1 MNKAYS
7 RINWENYPSDATP
20 INKVNLNR
28 LDSATDILDDRV
40 ITLDTTKATKTEVA
54 TLVSDVTFEE
64 STGIITITKKNGSK
78 VTIDTQMEKIAVNF
92 DYDPTTEQI
101 MLTLIDGTKQ
111 YIDLSALI
119 TQYEFLDTDTVAFII
134 GTNGKVSAIVKE
146 GSIKEEHLEPNYLAK
161 VKVEVAKAH
170 TSASNA
176 ATSEDNAR
184 SAATEAQ
191 ASATAAATSKS
202 NAQTSAAAA
211 AQSESNAKASENV
224 AKSSRDTAVESA
236 QTATEK
242 ATSASES
249 AITASEKAD
258 IATRKATE
266 IIGKAESAAD
276 SATKAQSYAVGG
288 TGSRDGEDADNAQYY
303 YEQVKRVSQGLN
315 GIIPIGTVAFADLP
329 VSGMENG
336 WMYNI
341 SDDFISDD
349 RFNDGGGIYYGKG
362 NNVIWTSEGKWDV
375 TAGSGVT
382 GFKGNKEKTYRQGN
396 VNLTPEQIGAVAE
409 DGDASGT
416 TVAFASSD
424 TPDADVSAWTSVAT
438 LTSGEKHSSLFAKVS
453 QMFKNV
459 RYLYK
464 MLGSTD
470 VSSIGGGTVTGA
482 ISSQNQAFTQHKSS
496 GDHDGRYYTETEINN
511 LLAKKISA
519 SQYGAYFIGLQGDYW
534 NIVTENG
541 VKFVTLVN
549 GCCILTSNTTCDI
562 HLDILLRD
570 NFGIYAGCSPHTH
583 MFNMDSFRSALNM
596 SKLTFDPNQTSVEL
610 ILSANTIN
618 AYDTKELLLAQNHYA
633 GNENFSGLRFTQ
645 DGRVARKYYSSD
657 GKILWGNMYV
667 CQSAAEAQAGT
678 HSVMMHQGNIF
689 RVDIYGAKYA

>member
-1 MNKAYS
+1 MSNIQGYLQNIMQAVYGKDVRQS
-7 RINWENYPSDATP
+7 IHDAIET
-20 INKVNLNR
+20 IDSVADTAQN
-28 LDSATDILDDRV
+28 SATASASRAANSE
-40 ITLDTTKATKTEVA
+40 KA
-54 TLVSDVTFEE
+54 
-64 STGIITITKKNGSK
+64 
-78 VTIDTQMEKIAVNF
+78 
-92 DYDPTTEQI
+92 
-101 MLTLIDGTKQ
+101 
-111 YIDLSALI
+111 
-119 TQYEFLDTDTVAFII
+119 
-134 GTNGKVSAIVKE
+134 
-146 GSIKEEHLEPNYLAK
+146 
-161 VKVEVAKAH
+161 AKASE
-170 TSASNA
+170 TAAKASETNA
-176 ATSEDNAR
+176 KTSETAAANSRKTAKASETAAKISETNAKA
-184 SAATEAQ
+184 SETAAAK
-191 ASATAAATSKS
+191 SATAAATSE
-202 NAQTSAAAA
+202 T
-211 AQSESNAKASENV
+211 NAKASE
-224 AKSSRDTAVESA
+224 
-236 QTATEK
+236 
-242 ATSASES
+242 TSASQS
-249 AITASEKAD
+249 AATATSEAASASQSASTATDKAT
-258 IATRKATE
+258 IATQKTTE

-288 TGSRDGEDADNAQYY
+288 TGSRDGEDANNAQYY

-341 SDDFISDD
+341 SDDFTSDD
-349 RFNDGGGIYYGKG
+349 RFNDGGGIFYGKG

-382 GFKGNKEKTYRQGN
+382 GIKGSKERTYRQGN

-409 DGDASGT
+409 DGDASDT
-416 TVAFASSD
+416 TVAFTSSD

-438 LTSGEKHSSLFAKVS
+438 LVSGEKHASLFAKVS

-464 MLGSTD
+464 MLGTTD
-470 VSSIGGGTVTGA
+470 ISAIGGGTVTGA
-482 ISSQNQAFTQHKSS
+482 ISSQNKAFTQHMSS
-496 GDHDGRYYTETEINN
+496 SDHDGRYYTETEINN
-511 LLAKKISA
+511 LLAKKITA

-562 HLDILLRD
+562 HLDIMLRD
-570 NFGIYAGCSPHTH
+570 NFGIYAGCNPHTH

-596 SKLTFDPNQTSVEL
+596 SKLTFDSNQTSVEL

-633 GNENFSGLRFTQ
+633 GNENFSGVRFTQ

-657 GKILWGNMYV
+657 GKILWGNIYV

>member
-1 MNKAYS
+1 MSNIQGYLQNIMQAVYGKDVRQS
-7 RINWENYPSDATP
+7 IHDAIET
-20 INKVNLNR
+20 IDSVADTAQN
-28 LDSATDILDDRV
+28 SATASASRAANSE
-40 ITLDTTKATKTEVA
+40 KA
-54 TLVSDVTFEE
+54 
-64 STGIITITKKNGSK
+64 
-78 VTIDTQMEKIAVNF
+78 
-92 DYDPTTEQI
+92 
-101 MLTLIDGTKQ
+101 
-111 YIDLSALI
+111 
-119 TQYEFLDTDTVAFII
+119 
-134 GTNGKVSAIVKE
+134 
-146 GSIKEEHLEPNYLAK
+146 
-161 VKVEVAKAH
+161 AKASE
-170 TSASNA
+170 TAAKASETNA
-176 ATSEDNAR
+176 KTSETAAANSRKTAKASETAAKISETNAKA
-184 SAATEAQ
+184 SETAAAK
-191 ASATAAATSKS
+191 SATAAATSE
-202 NAQTSAAAA
+202 T
-211 AQSESNAKASENV
+211 NAKASE
-224 AKSSRDTAVESA
+224 
-236 QTATEK
+236 
-242 ATSASES
+242 TSASQS
-249 AITASEKAD
+249 AATATSEAASASQSASTATDKAT
-258 IATRKATE
+258 IATQKTTE

-288 TGSRDGEDADNAQYY
+288 TGSRDGEDANNAQYY

-341 SDDFISDD
+341 SDDFTSDD
-349 RFNDGGGIYYGKG
+349 RFNDGGGIFYGKG

-382 GFKGNKEKTYRQGN
+382 GIKGSKERNYRQGN

-409 DGDASGT
+409 DGDASDT
-416 TVAFASSD
+416 TVAFTSSD

-438 LTSGEKHSSLFAKVS
+438 LVSGEKHASLFAKVS

-464 MLGSTD
+464 MLGTTD
-470 VSSIGGGTVTGA
+470 ISAIGGGTVTGA
-482 ISSQNQAFTQHKSS
+482 ISSQNKAFTQHMSS
-496 GDHDGRYYTETEINN
+496 SDHDGRYYTETEINN
-511 LLAKKISA
+511 LLAKKITA

-562 HLDILLRD
+562 HLDIMLRD
-570 NFGIYAGCSPHTH
+570 NFGIYAGCNPHTH

-596 SKLTFDPNQTSVEL
+596 SKLTFDSNQTSVEL

-657 GKILWGNMYV
+657 GKILWGNIYV